1 MQKYVYTRHIKNEEN
16 HWWFVARREI
26 IYSVIRSL
34 KKNKLSILDF
44 GAGSGTNIKIL
55 TKLGSVDVYEVNPKM
70 RSFLKTKFKKK
81 SNVRI
86 ISKITKKYNLIL
98 AADVIEHIKNDKHV
112 INNFY
117 KFLKKTDIY

>member
-1 MQKYVYTRHIKNEEN
+1 MQKDVYTRHIKNEEN

-70 RSFLKTKFKKK
+70 RSFLK
-81 SNVRI
+81 
-86 ISKITKKYNLIL
+86 
-98 AADVIEHIKNDKHV
+98 
-112 INNFY
+112 
-117 KFLKKTDIY
+117 